1 MGGLTALV
9 WMAASVAYSPPLAS
23 TPKCISIQETTERVG
38 DHACVTGKVLR
49 VERLDSGVHV
59 LHFCEQSASSCPFRV
74 VVYPD
79 DLRDVGDVRWMEG
92 KEIQIHGAVKGWGH
106 GAEMKL
112 NDARQLK
119 GEAAKIPLIPKQY
132 DVESRGRF
140 SAGRSQ
146 APKHKYPKRSSR
158 KGDVEPQPAPDDT
171 GVPAPPPPL

>member
-1 MGGLTALV
+1 MGALAALTLL
-9 WMAASVAYSPPLAS
+9 AATFSYSPPLALSS
-23 TPKCISIQETTERVG
+23 TRKCVSIQETTERVG
-38 DHACVTGKVLR
+38 DHVCVTGKVLR
-49 VERLDSGVHV
+49 VERLDSGMHV
-59 LHFCEQSASSCPFRV
+59 LHFCQQNSAACPFRV

-119 GEAAKIPLIPKQY
+119 GETARLPLIPKQY
-132 DVESRGRF
+132 DVESRGKF

-146 APKHKYPKRSSR
+146 APKHKYPKPR
-158 KGDVEPQPAPDDT
+158 KGDVEPQPPPDDT
-171 GVPAPPPPL
+171 GVPAPPPR

>member
-1 MGGLTALV
+1 MDALAALAL
-9 WMAASVAYSPPLAS
+9 MAATLSYSPAQAS
-23 TPKCISIQETTERVG
+23 SSIRKCISIQETTERVG
-38 DHACVTGKVLR
+38 DHVCVTGKVLR
-49 VERLDSGVHV
+49 VERLDSGMHV
-59 LHFCEQSASSCPFRV
+59 LHFCQQNSAACPFRV

-119 GEAAKIPLIPKQY
+119 GETARLPLIPKQY
-132 DVESRGRF
+132 DVESRGKF

-146 APKHKYPKRSSR
+146 APKHKYPKPR
-158 KGDVEPQPAPDDT
+158 KGDVEPQPPPDDT
-171 GVPAPPPPL
+171 GVPAPPPR